1 MIAMGPHGIF
11 CSGWT
16 VNMIMHKDFEGK
28 DYKFLV
34 SSQLMKVPIISDIM
48 KFFGG
53 DSVDKESM
61 IKIMKKGQ
69 NLALMPGG
77 FEESTI
83 FQNGKHRLFI
93 KDRKG
98 FIKYALQ
105 YNYKIY
111 PAYTFGEEQ
120 CFFSFPYLLPL
131 RLLINKLK
139 LPSVLFLSK
148 NLLFPNDECEI
159 LTVFGRAIEMPHIE
173 TPTKE

>member
-53 DSVDKESM
+53 DSVDKETM

-93 KDRKG
+93 KNRKG
-98 FIKYALQ
+98 SLSLSL
-105 YNYKIY
+105 
-111 PAYTFGEEQ
+111 
-120 CFFSFPYLLPL
+120 FSPF
-131 RLLINKLK
+131 
-139 LPSVLFLSK
+139 
-148 NLLFPNDECEI
+148 
-159 LTVFGRAIEMPHIE
+159 
-173 TPTKE
+173 